1 MRDTRTNEEH
11 LIDQLL
17 MLKLLDAM
25 EQHSRC
31 EDGFQEIMNVMKA
44 AFAAAWKMLERRIK
58 GLNMVFFT
66 YTHGPFSIDLYA
78 VRDSLLDAGLIEQRP
93 ETHYEYRLTPKGRK
107 ILEGC
112 RELLESPPNQ
122 RIVSIVEDAGR
133 QIAPLTSLQ
142 ARARSH
148 RIKVIPASEKNLFT
162 RPARPGDSG
171 AINLGELPW
180 YENLTQ
186 VFDKGEAEECFEMD
200 EDWYD
205 TLEILF
211 SPDYD
216 PEAMRQASDKT
227 YEELFAGV

>member
-1 MRDTRTNEEH
+1 MRQTRTNEEH

-25 EQHSRC
+25 EQQNKRD
-31 EDGFQEIMNVMKA
+31 EGFQQVMNVMKA
-44 AFAAAWKMLERRIK
+44 AFAAAWEMLELRIK

-66 YTHGPFSIDLYA
+66 YAHGPVSIDLYT

-93 ETHYEYRLTPKGRK
+93 EIHYEYRLTPKGRK

-122 RIVSIVEDAGR
+122 RIVNIVEAAGR

-142 ARARSH
+142 ARDGSH
-148 RIKVIPASEKNLFT
+148 RIKVIPASGWNLHT
-162 RPARPGDSG
+162 RPAKAGETG
-171 AINLGELPW
+171 AVNLAELPM
-180 YENLTQ
+180 YENLTR
-186 VFDKGEAEECFEMD
+186 VLDRDEAKEAFEMD

-205 TLEILF
+205 TLELLF

-216 PEAMRQASDKT
+216 PDAVPEASSKSF
-227 YEELFAGV
+227 EELFIGV